1 MNIYV
6 GNLNF
11 NTSIEEVS
19 SLFTQYGSVISA
31 KLITDRDTGRSKGFG
46 FIEMADDEANEAIAA
61 LNDYEFSG
69 RNLRVNEAKGVSDS
83 PRPRTGGGGYG
94 GGDRGRGGY
103 GGGGG
108 DRGRSGGNGG
118 DRGRS
123 GGGRREY

>member
-11 NTSIEEVS
+11 NTSMEEVS
-19 SLFTQYGSVISA
+19 SLFSQYGTVVSA
-31 KLITDRDTGRSKGFG
+31 KLITDRETGRSKGFG
-46 FIEMADDEANEAIAA
+46 FIEMADEEATEAINA

-69 RNLRVNEAKGVSDS
+69 RNLRVNEAKGVSDA
-83 PRPRTGGGGYG
+83 PRSNNRGGGYG
-94 GGDRGRGGY
+94 GGNRGGGY
-103 GGGGG
+103 GGN
-108 DRGRSGGNGG
+108 RGNGGG